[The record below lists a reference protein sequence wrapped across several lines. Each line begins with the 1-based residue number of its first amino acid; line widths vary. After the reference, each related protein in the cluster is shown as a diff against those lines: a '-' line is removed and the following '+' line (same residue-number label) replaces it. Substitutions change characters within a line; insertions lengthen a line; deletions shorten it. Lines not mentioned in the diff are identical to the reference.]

1 MKSLHLLVAPDKFKG
16 SLSADAAARAMER
29 GAKRA
34 CHDATVDVCPLSDGG
49 EGIATV
55 LVASLGGTFRA
66 ETVAGPLGE
75 PVEARWALLGDAT
88 TAVVESAEAI
98 GLSRVAKGERAPLA
112 TTSYG
117 VGELVRAA
125 IHAGAKRVLVGLGGT
140 ATTDAG
146 VGLAQALGVPLSGV
160 GTPVRARELA
170 SVGLVEPAARAPVLA
185 GVELIAL
192 CDVDN
197 PLGGAEGAARVYGP
211 QKGATE
217 ADIVALEAAFA
228 RLSKLVGDA
237 GHEPGDG
244 AAGGLGYGLRVLAG
258 ARLVRGVEFVLDA
271 IGFDARL
278 DATDLVLTGE
288 GQLDAQ
294 SARGKVVA
302 GVARRCR
309 ERGVPSIA
317 LAGAVDR
324 GSALDVLGLA
334 AAHALTERGVEEA
347 VAMERAAELLE
358 ALAEDVVRRFAR
370 RASADV

>member
-1 MKSLHLLVAPDKFKG
+1 MKPLHLLVAPDKFKG
-16 SLSADAAARAMER
+16 SLSADAATRAMER

-34 CHDATVDVCPLSDGG
+34 CPDAIIDACPLSDGG

-55 LVASLGGTFRA
+55 LVAALGGTFRE

-75 PVEARWALLGDAT
+75 PVEACWAMLGDST

-98 GLSRVAKGERAPLA
+98 GLSRVAEDERAPLA

-125 IHAGAKRVLVGLGGT
+125 VRAGAKRVLVGLGGT

-146 VGLAQALGVPLSGV
+146 VGLAQALGVFLSGV
-160 GTPVRARELA
+160 GTPARARELA
-170 SVGLVEPAARAPVLA
+170 SIRRVELGARDPVLA

-217 ADIVALEAAFA
+217 TDIVALEAGFGH
-228 RLSKLVGDA
+228 LSELMADA

-244 AAGGLGYGLRVLAG
+244 AAGGLGYGLRVFAG

-271 IGFDARL
+271 VRFDVRL
-278 DATDLVLTGE
+278 DASDLVLTGE
-288 GQLDAQ
+288 GRLDAQ
-294 SARGKVVA
+294 SARGKVVT

-309 ERGVPSIA
+309 ERGVPAIA
-317 LAGAVDR
+317 LAGAIER
-324 GSALDVLGLA
+324 GSALDALGLA
-334 AAHALTERGVEEA
+334 AANSLTDGGVQEA
-347 VAMERAAELLE
+347 VAKERAAELLE
-358 ALAEDVVRRFAR
+358 VLAEDVMRRFAR
-370 RASADV
+370 GASAEV